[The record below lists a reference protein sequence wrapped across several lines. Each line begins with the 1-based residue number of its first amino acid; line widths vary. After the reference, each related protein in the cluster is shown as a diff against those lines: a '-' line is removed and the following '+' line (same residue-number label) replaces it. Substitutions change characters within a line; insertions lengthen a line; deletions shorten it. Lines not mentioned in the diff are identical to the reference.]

1 LNPAGRHT
9 NNKRT
14 TWKYVKKFKERKQ
27 HIKQMKTSQ
36 NKEPRSKTERRD
48 NKTNIKLPEVAC
60 KITLRWS
67 WVGLSAPPKAFYWR
81 CFKKKRPLKSHPIFS
96 QKILDRTP
104 IWIWR
109 SMVVYCKSCCS
120 HLRSAVLPQ
129 MKRNWTEWFRMEPLC
144 YFVCFSL
151 QNWHNHSRNWVISH
165 PLLSSPG
172 FLTGNGKGVAI
183 YNFNVFYLF
192 QTMHKIILPNSSICP
207 RHF

>member
-1 LNPAGRHT
+1 MILKELEFAWFHEKGWDIFCEGLRKSVSSIFESGRET
-9 NNKRT
+9 SNNKRT
-14 TWKYVKKFKERKQ
+14 TWKYVNKFKERKQ

-60 KITLRWS
+60 KITLKWS

-81 CFKKKRPLKSHPIFS
+81 CFQKKRPLKSHPIFS

-144 YFVCFSL
+144 YFVGFSL
-151 QNWHNHSRNWVISH
+151 QNWHNQPPGIFRDQ
-165 PLLSSPG
+165 SP
-172 FLTGNGKGVAI
+172 T
-183 YNFNVFYLF
+183 
-192 QTMHKIILPNSSICP
+192 Q
-207 RHF
+207 